1 MLDFLS
7 NILNFTNSKPI
18 FPQRKSKSGADD
30 INSDLE
36 DIEISDT
43 SLSEATSELQ
53 TEAENY
59 DLDLLSDTSESS
71 DDDDDDV
78 DLDTELKT
86 DMDELLDTEQLSET
100 SYATITELEGGFKN
114 TSFTDIKQE
123 QVLYGKLLDDIIGD
137 LDRMLKE

>member
-18 FPQRKSKSGADD
+18 FPQRKSKNGADD
-30 INSDLE
+30 INYDLE
-36 DIEISDT
+36 DIEISDA

-71 DDDDDDV
+71 NDDDV
-78 DLDTELKT
+78 DLDTELET
-86 DMDELLDTEQLSET
+86 EMNDLLDTDQLSET

-123 QVLYGKLLDDIIGD
+123 QVSYGKLLDGIISD
-137 LDRMLKE
+137 LDRMLKD

>member
-18 FPQRKSKSGADD
+18 FPQRKSKNGADN

-36 DIEISDT
+36 DIEISDA
-43 SLSEATSELQ
+43 SISEATSELQ

-71 DDDDDDV
+71 DDDDV
-78 DLDTELKT
+78 DLDTELET
-86 DMDELLDTEQLSET
+86 EMNDLLDTDQLSET

-123 QVLYGKLLDDIIGD
+123 QVSYGKLLDGIISD
-137 LDRMLKE
+137 LDRMLKD

>member
-1 MLDFLS
+1 MLDFIS

-18 FPQRKSKSGADD
+18 FPQRKSKNGADD

-36 DIEISDT
+36 DIEISDA

-71 DDDDDDV
+71 DDDDV
-78 DLDTELKT
+78 DLDTELET
-86 DMDELLDTEQLSET
+86 EMNDLLDTDQLSET

-123 QVLYGKLLDDIIGD
+123 QVSYGKLLDGIISD
-137 LDRMLKE
+137 LDRMLKD

>member
-7 NILNFTNSKPI
+7 KILNFTNSKPI
-18 FPQRKSKSGADD
+18 LPQIKSNNGADD

-36 DIEISDT
+36 DIEISDA

-71 DDDDDDV
+71 DDDDV
-78 DLDTELKT
+78 DLDTELET
-86 DMDELLDTEQLSET
+86 EMNDLLDTDQLSET

-123 QVLYGKLLDDIIGD
+123 QVSYGKLLDGIISD
-137 LDRMLKE
+137 LDRMLKD

>member
-18 FPQRKSKSGADD
+18 FPQRKSKNGTDN

-36 DIEISDT
+36 DIEISDA

-71 DDDDDDV
+71 DDDDV
-78 DLDTELKT
+78 DLDTELET
-86 DMDELLDTEQLSET
+86 EMNDLLDTDQLSET

-123 QVLYGKLLDDIIGD
+123 QVSYGKLLDGIISD

>member
-18 FPQRKSKSGADD
+18 FPQRKSKNGADD

-36 DIEISDT
+36 DIEISDA

-71 DDDDDDV
+71 DDDDV
-78 DLDTELKT
+78 DLDTELET
-86 DMDELLDTEQLSET
+86 EMNDLLDTDQLSET

-123 QVLYGKLLDDIIGD
+123 QVSYGKLLDGIISD
-137 LDRMLKE
+137 LDRMLKD